1 MDKQNALFINNH
13 FVPLSNG
20 RPHQVKIEEM
30 DADSAQ
36 EKIFY
41 STTVDSFD
49 SVLYEKCLKLKNN
62 KNTTEKNYDMI
73 FKFSTSQNLHA
84 LIYHENLGVENFDS
98 LSNRKPF
105 VSVPSMGN
113 MTLRSKYKLQLA
125 KIYRND
131 RKKYEKKNFVEIML
145 NDDVPDKNQTRDSKS
160 IFNDFHTNEKEK
172 KFFES
177 ALVRR
182 GTFHPTHTAK
192 TSEISKNRISV
203 NLKEIV
209 NKENKKKYIYLFR
222 IL

>member
-20 RPHQVKIEEM
+20 KLHQVKIEEM
-30 DADSAQ
+30 DAISAE

-41 STTVDSFD
+41 STNVDSFD
-49 SVLYEKCLKLKNN
+49 SNLYEKCLKLKNN
-62 KNTTEKNYDMI
+62 KNTTEKKYEMI
-73 FKFSTSQNLHA
+73 FKYSTNQNLHT
-84 LIYHENLGVENFDS
+84 LIYQESIGVEDFDN
-98 LSNRKPF
+98 LSNRKPY

-145 NDDVPDKNQTRDSKS
+145 NDDVPEKNQTRDSKS

-192 TSEISKNRISV
+192 PSEISKNRISV
-203 NLKEIV
+203 NLNEIV
-209 NKENKKKYIYLFR
+209 NNHKFKLIILLCR